1 MSSISKRG
9 PAGGSPGK
17 RSSTDNFNNHGVGT
31 KSAPQQKLS
40 VIRKVD
46 PPSPHLT
53 GEEPEPMNTHMGQ
66 QKRVPG
72 HLMAVTCLSYHPQ
85 RDIVATGSDDTTWKL
100 WSLQ

>member
-1 MSSISKRG
+1 
-9 PAGGSPGK
+9 
-17 RSSTDNFNNHGVGT
+17 
-31 KSAPQQKLS
+31 
-40 VIRKVD
+40 
-46 PPSPHLT
+46 
-53 GEEPEPMNTHMGQ
+53 MNTHMGQ